1 MSQTQTN
8 PFSLAANPDPF
19 DIHKECRA
27 LFLERLIDILK
38 DATGL
43 TREAQ
48 DAFRRGTGSHYDDMV
63 AKTRKAGFE
72 QAKGLTASRISL
84 VGDDD
89 LEIEIRLGD
98 MIRRLNDAGGN
109 ELWRTY
115 LRYQT
120 LLRRSDLDKTEN
132 PVGPEAICAGLTG
145 ICGELGANLEQTLAA
160 LDKVEDRL
168 IERLPALY
176 HELNELLE
184 SRKVEAMT
192 AQVNMAQ
199 VPSQPTRV
207 PQAVPMASGGG
218 GGIGGGNAANVPDS
232 GPLLASL
239 HQMLL
244 ARQPAA
250 PSGYPASIM
259 AGAPSLPGTTHA
271 VGADPALTLS
281 LVNQLLDRLKS
292 LDSQQSIMPNLF
304 AENGGEFEGVIK
316 QSSLAA
322 PRAVR
327 AKDIGI
333 QEGAPAA
340 AIDAVGLV
348 FEAIFEHPRLPDPIK
363 MAIGS
368 LQIPMLKAS
377 ILDAS
382 FFDNNQHP
390 ARRLLDRM
398 AQATVG
404 LPRDISPSH
413 PLCQS
418 LQKIALEVRTHS
430 PTDAAEFAPY
440 EAEID
445 HLIAEHDAAAKAEA
459 ALYLPLAEQIDRELF
474 AAALAKATL
483 QASRVAGIHPGITDF
498 LDTHWLNVL
507 QAALLDGG
515 EEGAAWQEFKGVA
528 SDLQWSTLPKPRSE
542 DRKRLLSLVPGLLS
556 RLNKGLDRIALD
568 PAARQS
574 FLDLCFNL
582 QTAALRGSPVVID
595 KTETPPP
602 ADEAPATVSRVWS
615 SDDRQILAITQA
627 QDPCRSA
634 CELGPTL
641 DTGWIYLAQPEG
653 EPICAYLSWI
663 SPRTGAWLLT
673 NPDRPQAIYLSRI
686 MVERLWAAGRAKPAS
701 GESLFDSAAEKA
713 LRQIG

>member
-1 MSQTQTN
+1 MSHTQTT
-8 PFSLAANPDPF
+8 PFQLAATPDPF
-19 DIHKECRA
+19 DIHQECRA
-27 LFLERLIDILK
+27 HFLDRLIEILK

-48 DAFRRGTGSHYDDMV
+48 AAFRQAAGKHYDDMV

-98 MIRRLNDAGGN
+98 MTRRLNDAGGN

-160 LDKVEDRL
+160 LDKVEDSL
-168 IERLPALY
+168 IEHLPALY

-192 AQVNMAQ
+192 AQVNMAP
-199 VPSQPTRV
+199 VPAQPARTA
-207 PQAVPMASGGG
+207 QAAPVAG
-218 GGIGGGNAANVPDS
+218 GGGNANGPDN

-244 ARQPAA
+244 ARQGGSGGY
-250 PSGYPASIM
+250 PSGAIS
-259 AGAPSLPGTTHA
+259 GAPLLPGTA
-271 VGADPALTLS
+271 QPAGSGADPALTLA

-292 LDSQQSIMPNLF
+292 LDHSSAIMPNLF
-304 AENGGEFEGVIK
+304 AEDGSEFEGVIK
-316 QSSLAA
+316 QSSLTAT
-322 PRAVR
+322 RAVR
-327 AKDIGI
+327 ATDIGL
-333 QEGAPAA
+333 QGGAPAA

-348 FEAIFEHPRLPDPIK
+348 FEAIFEHPRLPDAIK

-368 LQIPMLKAS
+368 LQIPMLKAA

-382 FFDNNQHP
+382 FFGNSQHP
-390 ARRLLDRM
+390 ARRLLDHM
-398 AQATVG
+398 AQASVG
-404 LPRDISPSH
+404 LPRDVSPNH

-418 LQKIALEVRTHS
+418 LQRIALEVRTHT
-430 PTDAAEFAPY
+430 PTEAADFAPY
-440 EAEID
+440 EAEITQ
-445 HLIAEHDAAAKAEA
+445 LIAQHDAAAQA
-459 ALYLPLAEQIDRELF
+459 AGTLYQPLAEHIDRELF

-483 QASRVAGIHPGITDF
+483 QASRVAGIHPGITAF
-498 LDTHWLNVL
+498 LDTHWLKVL
-507 QAALLDGG
+507 QIAAVEGG
-515 EEGAAWQEFKGVA
+515 EEGASWQEFKGVA
-528 SDLQWSTLPKPRSE
+528 SDLQWSTLPKPRSD

-556 RLNKGLDRIALD
+556 RLNKGLDRIELE
-568 PAARQS
+568 PVARQD

-582 QTAALRGSPVVID
+582 QTAALRGTPVSFGE
-595 KTETPPP
+595 TATPPA
-602 ADEAPATVSRVWS
+602 ADEEPPTVSRLWN
-615 SDDRQILAITQA
+615 SDDRQILAISLA

-634 CELGPTL
+634 SELGPTL
-641 DTGWIYLAQPEG
+641 ESGWFDLAQPEG
-653 EPICAYLSWI
+653 EPVSAYLSWV
-663 SPRTGAWLLT
+663 SPRTGAWLLS

-686 MVERLWAAGRAKPAS
+686 MVERLWAAGRIKAAA

-713 LRQIG
+713 LGRMG